1 MPRVIPSGGSDQTA
15 FFMARNAAADDAL
28 TRLYLTLLARK
39 EDRERNEAL
48 QRELLGTR
56 HGNRMQELE
65 YIYGPR
71 GPANGPT
78 AHPFG
83 SPGAQGDP
91 LAKPATPQAA
101 PQAPLPPRP
110 GDPPVGGFLPG
121 AGAAPSTNAFTPTS
135 GSVSNPSPVG
145 PQTSADDQL
154 PPNARMA
161 AGVLPAGGVSEFS
174 AQSKPVPLPG
184 QRKANAQEPGTMKYQ
199 YPQKRPTRGPAEF
212 QEMHPYW
219 VQKMDEAEDKYKIPK
234 GTLLALYGYENAGGA
249 MLGRNGAG
257 SAEGIFQFTKQLR
270 DQYGISDQ
278 DIMNPAV
285 MIEAAAKNL
294 RHNANAYKQLSGQD
308 LPNDPRAVPYWIALH
323 QWGATDGSRLVH
335 AHRSESGHMPA
346 ADVMLKTPKRDNY
359 STLVNNGIPGHARV
373 DDVLG
378 RIMEKALPWF
388 DSGIKLRTSMGQ
400 GDAGAAPRP
409 PADVPNTGGSTG
421 SNVPF
426 PNSGTTT
433 QNGRTIA
440 PPDHPSINGVNPRL
454 VAAVRGGAAMAL
466 PPGYAVRATSG
477 HRPGDTGSHH
487 AKGNASDWQIYKPNG
502 EPIPHTGDDTT
513 GLYTRMA
520 RGVKAWVLE
529 NDPALADRIGYGGAF
544 DKSRGSLTGV
554 PDLMHYDLGGA
565 NRGQLRPD
573 VMFSKLTPLAPNERN
588 APIPGQQQQ
597 AQQPQRVAST
607 QPQAYPPLKPSEAFS
622 PLRTQQPAGVVN
634 PATQF
639 GVKPVGTIGQGTTF
653 GDIQH
658 TTPRRRFNEAPQVA
672 TPPEVAPATA
682 TPAPPTNVLPPGWKY
697 GTLANGAP
705 FFKLPDGSVQLAPKG
720 YKPPS
725 STPTEPPPVAMPQ
738 GAGSLAIASQ
748 GRNAERMAEQMAPA
762 IPIPR
767 PRPSELEPR
776 YIYKPYI
783 GGAPIP
789 QPRPPEAPMRGDVPI
804 PQPRP
809 IEADA
814 GVPVPIY
821 NTGVGDKVP
830 FQSPG
835 ELPQGKLPKGQFPDD
850 PSWFSITPRGHV
862 PEPDVV
868 PTPAPPPNV
877 AQQAPTPT
885 PQPLSLGRD
894 VVPPA
899 DLPDASSQQAGSV
912 EPYDPNADPLPLPEL
927 PPIQQAD
934 VRPEDAEL
942 YTGPASTA
950 APTPMRDANDASA
963 GVSGMQPFSMPAPN
977 VNGSTQ
983 GWKPYNATPPEMPN
997 VANVERKLDLS
1008 LAPPVK
1014 PGEPDPN
1021 SWINDLYKKYIDNG
1035 RPDTRSQYRAPL
1047 PQMLRDPFNPPLRQ
1061 PTTPSAPTPTPTP
1074 NTPEGRQNAF
1084 IKAMQDWQQWRR
1096 DNTAQVPEAQPNTGP
1111 SELEMANSAQKRIAD
1126 MLQAAR
1132 DWYYGPNKVKTETIG
1147 VPKSSA
1153 PTTLSKPNNP
1163 MATGIPLP
1171 KQPPL
1176 VLIPNKGTNTPAF
1189 SGPVVGAPDSGG
1201 AKVMPGGSV
1210 VAPPI
1215 GTGGSAKP
1223 PGVPKVADPSSPTGY
1238 KYLTPEEAAQLPPV
1252 VEEQPVE

>member
-373 DDVLG
+373 DDVLS

-388 DSGIKLRTSMGQ
+388 DSGIKLRTAMGQ

-565 NRGQLRPD
+565 NRGNLRPD
-573 VMFSKLTPLAPNERN
+573 VMFSRLQPLAQNERN

-622 PLRTQQPAGVVN
+622 PLRKQQPAGVVD

-814 GVPVPIY
+814 GVPVPMY

-835 ELPQGKLPKGQFPDD
+835 EMPQGKLPKGQFPDD

-868 PTPAPPPNV
+868 PTPAPPPPNV

-942 YTGPASTA
+942 YTGPASIA

-963 GVSGMQPFSMPAPN
+963 GVTGIQPFAMPAPN

-983 GWKPYNATPPEMPN
+983 GWKPYAAQTPTLPN
-997 VANVERKLDLS
+997 VATTENRLNLS
-1008 LAPPVK
+1008 LV
-1014 PGEPDPN
+1014 PDASGNADGIEIPEVIRQLMPN
-1021 SWINDLYKKYIDNG
+1021 RMPNRADIPSLNQTNEWIQSAG
-1035 RPDTRSQYRAPL
+1035 RALLNPSQSDRQKQFDT
-1047 PQMLRDPFNPPLRQ
+1047 
-1061 PTTPSAPTPTPTP
+1061 
-1074 NTPEGRQNAF
+1074 
-1084 IKAMQDWQQWRR
+1084 AMQEWVKSRI
-1096 DNTAQVPEAQPNTGP
+1096 TGP
-1111 SELEMANSAQKRIAD
+1111 ASGAVTNAVDELKRSYNSGGPSGWDLTKKQF
-1126 MLQAAR
+1126 L

-1147 VPKSSA
+1147 MPKSSA

-1201 AKVMPGGSV
+1201 AKVMPGGGV

>member
-426 PNSGTTT
+426 PSSGTTT

-588 APIPGQQQQ
+588 APIPGQPQQ

-622 PLRTQQPAGVVN
+622 PLRKQQPAGVVD

-658 TTPRRRFNEAPQVA
+658 TTPRRKFNEAPQVA

-725 STPTEPPPVAMPQ
+725 STPVEPPPVAMPQ

-814 GVPVPIY
+814 GVPVPMY

-835 ELPQGKLPKGQFPDD
+835 EMPQGKLPKGQFPDD

-862 PEPDVV
+862 PELDVV

-885 PQPLSLGRD
+885 PQPLALGRD

-942 YTGPASTA
+942 YTGPASIA

-963 GVSGMQPFSMPAPN
+963 GVTGIQPFAMPAPN

-983 GWKPYNATPPEMPN
+983 GWKPYSATPPEMPN

-1021 SWINDLYKKYIDNG
+1021 SWINELYKKYIDNG
-1035 RPDTRSQYRAPL
+1035 RLDTRSQYRAPL
-1047 PQMLRDPFNPPLRQ
+1047 PQMLRDPFNPPLRRPNE
-1061 PTTPSAPTPTPTP
+1061 PTTPSAPAPTPP
-1074 NTPEGRQNAF
+1074 PAATPEAARQTQFMA
-1084 IKAMQDWQQWRR
+1084 AMQEW
-1096 DNTAQVPEAQPNTGP
+1096 A
-1111 SELEMANSAQKRIAD
+1111 AQKSQAVRDAWKTGEPTGLDIAYK
-1126 MLQAAR
+1126 QFY
-1132 DWYYGPNKVKTETIG
+1132 DWYYGPKSVKTEAIG
-1147 VPKSSA
+1147 VPKTTT

-1201 AKVMPGGSV
+1201 AKVMPGGGV